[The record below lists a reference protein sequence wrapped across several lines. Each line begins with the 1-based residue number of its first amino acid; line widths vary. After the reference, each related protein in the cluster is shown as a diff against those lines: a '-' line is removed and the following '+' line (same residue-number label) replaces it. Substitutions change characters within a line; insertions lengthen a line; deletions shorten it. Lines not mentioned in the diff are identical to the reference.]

1 MKRPIPFPFT
11 AVALSIAPWFSSVVS
26 AAPEQLQ
33 LDPLV
38 IHASPL
44 SGTPARMTT
53 PAAVMNA
60 DQLVSQGRATLGE
73 TIEHMPG
80 VRGSSFGAGA
90 SRPVI
95 RGMDGARVKVL
106 SDGIDVL
113 DASTLSADHAV
124 TTEPLLLQQIEVLK
138 GPATLLYG
146 GGAVG
151 GVVNLV
157 DRKIPT
163 QLPEQ
168 GHEVQLGWQ
177 GNTVAKESTFMA
189 GTTLGLGS
197 LALRA
202 EGLKR
207 NADAYR
213 LAGHEDGSRSRRQTG
228 SYNDTDIAS
237 LGMSWISDTGYTGLA
252 YTRQA
257 NVYGLLAHEHGHCHT
272 HGHGASLHWHCGSHG
287 HGHGHDHG
295 DDHDHGIPYID
306 MLQKRW
312 DFRSEYSD
320 PLAGFSHF
328 KLRVGHSDY
337 QHEEIEG
344 GSVGTR
350 FDSRSTD
357 ARLELTHEPLWG
369 WRGVLGGQSLRRD
382 FKAAGEEAYVP
393 RTLTRNHALFV
404 LEEYQQDD
412 WRYELGLRHEWQ
424 DIDVKSG
431 QKDRSHY
438 GTSVSL
444 GTVWQFRP
452 DYQLTASVSRSQRLP
467 VAEELYAFGPH
478 AASRTIEVGNDR
490 LKKETSHNLDLGIAK
505 TLGQVTFDLS
515 VFQNRI
521 NDYIHA
527 ADTGE
532 RPGSDY
538 RVIEYRQ
545 QDAVFRGAE
554 AQVNYH
560 FSDRLTAGVYGDH
573 VRGKLRNGK
582 GNVARIPADRLG
594 LRVQHA
600 FTDQLDGSLNLF
612 RVMRQAHIA
621 DHETKT
627 TGYNM
632 LNASLT
638 YTGQH
643 QATGYTLYLRGDN
656 LLNVKAREHT
666 SFIKDQVQLPGRNLT
681 AGVRVSF

>member
-1 MKRPIPFPFT
+1 MKRSIPVPFT
-11 AVALSIAPWFSSVVS
+11 AVALSIAPWLPAVAS
-26 AAPEQLQ
+26 AASDEQQ
-33 LDPLV
+33 LKPAY
-38 IHASPL
+38 IYASPL
-44 SGTPARMTT
+44 SGTRARMVT
-53 PAAVMNA
+53 PAEVMGA
-60 DQLVSQGRATLGE
+60 EQLASQGKATMGE
-73 TIEHMPG
+73 TIEHLPG
-80 VRGSSFGAGA
+80 VRGSSFGAGV

-228 SYNDTDIAS
+228 SYNDTDTAS
-237 LGMSWISDTGYTGLA
+237 LGMSWISDKGYTGLA

-431 QKDRSHY
+431 QKDRRHH

-478 AASRTIEVGNDR
+478 AASRTIEVGNGR

-521 NDYIHA
+521 NDYIHG

-545 QDAVFRGAE
+545 QNAVFRGAE
-554 AQVNYH
+554 AQASYH

-681 AGVRVSF
+681 AGVKLSF

>member
-11 AVALSIAPWFSSVVS
+11 AVALSIAPWLPSAVS
-26 AAPEQLQ
+26 AAPEELQ
-33 LDPLV
+33 LKPAF

-44 SGTPARMTT
+44 SGTPTRMTT
-53 PAAVMNA
+53 PAEVISAE
-60 DQLVSQGRATLGE
+60 QLASQGRSTLGE
-73 TIEHMPG
+73 TIEHLPG

-151 GVVNLV
+151 GVVNLL

-163 QLPEQ
+163 RLPDD

-177 GNTVAKESTFMA
+177 GNTVANESTFMA
-189 GTTLGLGS
+189 GATLGLGS

-228 SYNDTDIAS
+228 SYNDTDTVS
-237 LGMSWISDTGYTGLA
+237 LGMSWISDKGYTGLA
-252 YTRQA
+252 YTRQS

-272 HGHGASLHWHCGSHG
+272 HGQGAGLHWHCGSHG
-287 HGHGHDHG
+287 HGHGHDH
-295 DDHDHGIPYID
+295 DHDHGVPYID

-320 PLAGFSHF
+320 PFAGFSNI
-328 KLRVGHSDY
+328 KLRLGHSDY
-337 QHEEIEG
+337 QHAEIEE

-357 ARLELTHEPLWG
+357 ARLELTHEPVWG
-369 WRGVLGGQSLRRD
+369 WRGVLGGQTLRRD
-382 FKAAGEEAYVP
+382 FEATGEEAYVP
-393 RTLTRNHALFV
+393 QTLTRNHALFL
-404 LEEYQQDD
+404 LEEYQHGN

-424 DIDVKSG
+424 DIAVKSQ
-431 QKDRSHY
+431 QKDRNHA
-438 GTSVSL
+438 GTSLSL
-444 GTVWQFRP
+444 GTVWQFWP
-452 DYQLTASVSRSQRLP
+452 DYQVTASVSRSQRLP

-478 AASRTIEVGNDR
+478 AASRTVEIGNDR
-490 LKKETSHNLDLGIAK
+490 LKKETSHNLDLGLHK
-505 TLGQVTFDLS
+505 TQGRVTFDLS
-515 VFQNRI
+515 LFQNRI
-521 NDYIHA
+521 NDYIHG

-545 QDAVFRGAE
+545 QNALFRGAE
-554 AQVNYH
+554 AQASYH
-560 FSDRLTAGVYGDH
+560 FSNGLTAGVFGDH

-582 GNVARIPADRLG
+582 GNLARIPAERLG
-594 LRVQHA
+594 VRA
-600 FTDQLDGSLNLF
+600 EYGFTDQLDGSF
-612 RVMRQAHIA
+612 SFYRVMRQTQIA
-621 DHETKT
+621 DYESKT
-627 TGYNM
+627 SGYNM
-632 LNASLT
+632 LNASLA
-638 YTGQH
+638 YNGQYNG
-643 QATGYTLYLRGDN
+643 TGYTLYLRGDN
-656 LLNVKAREHT
+656 LLNIKAREHT

-681 AGVRVSF
+681 LGLKLSF